1 MCDKYKDTIVITD
14 RSLVSGDFLKQM
26 EYVIGLHPHAVIL
39 REKDLSDAE
48 YEALARNI
56 LILCREAGVSCF
68 LHSRTE
74 AARRLNCTRLHL
86 SVEALKAKKSDELTY
101 MKKYFHEISVSC
113 HSMED
118 MEEAVKL
125 GATQIVL
132 GTIFETDCKK
142 GLKGKGLEFVKKI
155 CEKCPVPVYAI
166 GGINIERLPLVMEAG
181 AAGGCMMS
189 GFMRKNTIKNLAANA
204 WV

>member
-1 MCDKYKDTIVITD
+1 
-14 RSLVSGDFLKQM
+14 
-26 EYVIGLHPHAVIL
+26 
-39 REKDLSDAE
+39 
-48 YEALARNI
+48 
-56 LILCREAGVSCF
+56 
-68 LHSRTE
+68 
-74 AARRLNCTRLHL
+74 
-86 SVEALKAKKSDELTY
+86 
-101 MKKYFHEISVSC
+101 
-113 HSMED
+113 MED